1 MAVAAVV
8 MVAADATVT
17 EPFPRPRSL
26 VVRPVHAAS
35 QSKYRP
41 VRAAR
46 DRLPNGLSVLTGRRR
61 GTCACWP
68 TLPRKNT
75 MRQEGRKFGGRSSLL
90 SSGRGLCPLIRWLW
104 CFRLPKKSRRTS
116 VRRHDQEFG

>member
-17 EPFPRPRSL
+17 EPLPRVGSL

-46 DRLPNGLSVLTGRRR
+46 DLTP
-61 GTCACWP
+61 A
-68 TLPRKNT
+68 RKIGVGMT
-75 MRQEGRKFGGRSSLL
+75 
-90 SSGRGLCPLIRWLW
+90 
-104 CFRLPKKSRRTS
+104 
-116 VRRHDQEFG
+116 D

>member
-26 VVRPVHAAS
+26 VVRPLHAAS

-75 MRQEGRKFGGRSSLL
+75 MCGKKAESSADEARSCRQEGGSVPRSAGFGAFV
-90 SSGRGLCPLIRWLW
+90 CQ
-104 CFRLPKKSRRTS
+104 KSRRTS